1 MRFMIKLAL
10 MIAMFVGMQAL
21 IQRNE
26 QEIDEAQFAARCLI
40 GKLCGR
46 ENNDAELMDAAS
58 ALHSRQMKR
67 FECYAAAAAAAA
79 APRATTRPAEV
90 RAASVADELE
100 WSFACATAGEPSR

>member
-10 MIAMFVGMQAL
+10 MTAMFVGGQAL

-46 ENNDAELMDAAS
+46 ENNDVELMDAAS
-58 ALHSRQMKR
+58 ALQSRQMKR
-67 FECYAAAAAAAA
+67 LGYYATAVAA
-79 APRATTRPAEV
+79 APNATTRPAEV

-100 WSFACATAGEPSR
+100 WSFAGSTDETSR

>member
-10 MIAMFVGMQAL
+10 MIAMFVGGQAL

-46 ENNDAELMDAAS
+46 ENNDVELMDAAS
-58 ALHSRQMKR
+58 ALQSRQMKR
-67 FECYAAAAAAAA
+67 LGYCAAAAA
-79 APRATTRPAEV
+79 APCATTRPAEA

-100 WSFACATAGEPSR
+100 WSFACSTGETSR

>member
-26 QEIDEAQFAARCLI
+26 QELDEAMFEGRCLV

-46 ENNDAELMDAAS
+46 ENNDVELMDAAM
-58 ALHSRQMKR
+58 ALRSRQVKR
-67 FECYAAAAAAAA
+67 FERYAAATAATAA
-79 APRATTRPAEV
+79 RSATTRPAEV

-100 WSFACATAGEPSR
+100 WSFACSTGDTSR

>member
-46 ENNDAELMDAAS
+46 ENNDAELMDAAMS
-58 ALHSRQMKR
+58 LRSRQMKR
-67 FECYAAAAAAAA
+67 LGYYAAAAAV
-79 APRATTRPAEV
+79 PYATTRPAEV

>member
-46 ENNDAELMDAAS
+46 ENNDVELMDAAS
-58 ALHSRQMKR
+58 ALQSRQMKR
-67 FECYAAAAAAAA
+67 LGYYAAAAAAA
-79 APRATTRPAEV
+79 PCATTRPAEV
-90 RAASVADELE
+90 RTASVADELE
-100 WSFACATAGEPSR
+100 WSFACSTGETSR

>member
-10 MIAMFVGMQAL
+10 MIAMFVGGQAL

-40 GKLCGR
+40 GKLRGR
-46 ENNDAELMDAAS
+46 ENNDVELMDAAM
-58 ALHSRQMKR
+58 ALRSRQMKR
-67 FECYAAAAAAAA
+67 LGHYAAAAS
-79 APRATTRPAEV
+79 PPCATTRPAEV

-100 WSFACATAGEPSR
+100 WSLACSTAGETRR

>member
-10 MIAMFVGMQAL
+10 MIAMFVGGQAL

-40 GKLCGR
+40 GKLRGR
-46 ENNDAELMDAAS
+46 ENNDVELMDAAM
-58 ALHSRQMKR
+58 ALRSREMKR
-67 FECYAAAAAAAA
+67 LGYYAAAAAA
-79 APRATTRPAEV
+79 PCATTRPAPV

-100 WSFACATAGEPSR
+100 WSFACSTGETSR